1 MKQFSP
7 ERNDEEEGQGE
18 ETRQKE
24 KEERKKKRDKKAM
37 YLSRPHLSDTLLE
50 RHCFL
55 KREFFSQSNRCGGLI
70 IILTVCSTKVQTL
83 IYTITLLKY
92 RHLPLFSH
100 I

>member
-1 MKQFSP
+1 MMRKR
-7 ERNDEEEGQGE
+7 ERVMRRG
-18 ETRQKE
+18 RKRKE
-24 KEERKKKRDKKAM
+24 KNKERKGERDKKAM
-37 YLSRPHLSDTLLE
+37 CLSCPHFSDMLLE

-55 KREFFSQSNRCGGLI
+55 KRGFFSQSNRCGGLI